1 MLAHF
6 NHNKDENQHTSHGE
20 GEGSYY
26 VAATIG
32 SSNPE
37 NTRGLAEINTC
48 N

>member
-6 NHNKDENQHTSHGE
+6 NHNKNENQHTRHGE
-20 GEGSYY
+20 GVGSYY

-32 SSNPE
+32 SSN
-37 NTRGLAEINTC
+37 NTRGIAEINTC